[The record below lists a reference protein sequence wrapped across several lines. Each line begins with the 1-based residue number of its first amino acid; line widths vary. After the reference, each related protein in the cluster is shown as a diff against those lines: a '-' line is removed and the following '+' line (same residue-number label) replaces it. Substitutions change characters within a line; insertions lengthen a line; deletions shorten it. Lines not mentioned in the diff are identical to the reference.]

1 MIISVIPRVMDM
13 SQGPWISYLEFAV
26 TDGAHGSETHLPL
39 PFLDLTWVLGN
50 VERQGESWENQGE
63 WF

>member
-1 MIISVIPRVMDM
+1 MIVSVIPHVMDM
-13 SQGPWISYLEFAV
+13 SQGPWISYLELAV
-26 TDGAHGSETHLPL
+26 SNGAHCSETHPE
-39 PFLDLTWVLGN
+39 PFPDLTWVLGN